1 MGGFMAKVKMV
12 VDAESMETVLE
23 YLLLNLEEELSFVP
37 KEKAEGLRRAI
48 KTVRRAYL
56 SGEVVE

>member
-1 MGGFMAKVKMV
+1 MVKVKMV
-12 VDAESMETVLE
+12 VDTESMKTVLE
-23 YLLLNLEEELSFVP
+23 YLLLNLKEELSFIP
-37 KEKAEGLRRAI
+37 KEKAEELRRAI